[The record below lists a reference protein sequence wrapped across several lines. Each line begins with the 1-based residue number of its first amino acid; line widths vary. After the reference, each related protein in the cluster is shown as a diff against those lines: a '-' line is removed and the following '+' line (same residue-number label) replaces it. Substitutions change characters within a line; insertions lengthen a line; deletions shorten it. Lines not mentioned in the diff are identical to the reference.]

1 MLRSMSPQQAE
12 EQARRICAERGI
24 TDHQLGEIVRQAK
37 GLASALGLK

>member
-1 MLRSMSPQQAE
+1 MLRSVSPRQAE

-24 TDHQLGEIVRQAK
+24 TDQQLGEIVRQAK